1 MAKSKTI
8 DCPLESRGLARC
20 SSLYKALSSYQSQ
33 FPVLIVYE
41 QILAASTSSS
51 TTLNQYMYMH
61 MCTSER
67 CRAADGA
74 Q

>member
-1 MAKSKTI
+1 MTMAKTI
-8 DCPLESRGLARC
+8 AH
-20 SSLYKALSSYQSQ
+20 SSLVDLLVAVKSSYQSQ